1 MPKKSQQSRALT
13 GRRVLTKQAEEGYL
27 EWAYDPSPTG
37 DSFIQ
42 PVNIGDS
49 QWKGIANKP
58 VAYYETYFDLSGYTL
73 DDLTFF
79 IRSGRVQDPG
89 RYQYSGDND
98 LYEIYDILSQER
110 LTEARISEIKSNQ
123 TLTKSRAPGMSD
135 GPLDRTQVIFGR
147 YRTFTKNANLTSLPS
162 LMLNCRDVR
171 FGSGNAT
178 TVQKLWWYRL
188 IIFPT
193 NPSEGGAT
201 MLIPASTF
209 VLIGD
214 VAKEGD
220 SEYLMRLKRSYE
232 LAD

>member
-1 MPKKSQQSRALT
+1 MPKKSQQTRALT
-13 GRRVLTKQAEEGYL
+13 GRRVLTKQCEEGYL
-27 EWAYDPSPTG
+27 QWNYDPSPTV
-37 DSFIQ
+37 DSFIE
-42 PVNIGDS
+42 PVTPGSS
-49 QWKGIANKP
+49 QWKGIANK
-58 VAYYETYFDLSGYTL
+58 ALGYYESYFDLTGYTL

-89 RYQYSGDND
+89 IHTFSGEND
-98 LYEIYDILSQER
+98 CFQIFDILSQER
-110 LTEARISEIKSNQ
+110 LTEADLSTIKSNN
-123 TLTKSRAPGMSD
+123 TLTTSRAPGQSN
-135 GPLDRTQVIFGR
+135 GPLDRSQVIYGR
-147 YRTFTKNANLTSLPS
+147 FRLFTKNANLTSLPS

-178 TVQKLWWYRL
+178 TVQKLWWYR
-188 IIFPT
+188 IILFTTTPEP
-193 NPSEGGAT
+193 NAT

-220 SEYLMRLKRSYE
+220 GEYLMRLKRSYE